1 MASRDIGAVRAMLTA
16 VPTDELPLDELRR
29 RYDAFSTVMLPP
41 ASVGIEPAELGGVKG
56 EWVIPAQPVAGRT
69 MLYLHGGGY
78 VIGSPVSHRHLAG
91 ALAEAVAAPLFVP
104 DYRMAPDH
112 PFPAAVEDALA
123 GYAALLAQGQ
133 DPAQL
138 IVAGDSAGGGLTLAT
153 LLAARDRSLA
163 LPAAAVLISPW
174 TDLSLSGETMTA
186 LRDRDPILRE
196 PRLLEMAGLYLDGQD
211 PRTPLAS
218 PLFADLA
225 GLPPLLIQVGS
236 DEVLLDDSR
245 RLAERAAGQGVKA
258 ELEIWDEM
266 IHVWHFFY
274 PQLQEGREA
283 IAKIGAFV
291 AAATAR
297 AAALA

>member
-1 MASRDIGAVRAMLTA
+1 MASRDIDVIRAMLA
-16 VPTDELPLDELRR
+16 AIPTEELPLDELRR
-29 RYDAFSTVMLPP
+29 RYDAFSTILLPP
-41 ASVGIEPAELGGVKG
+41 AGIGIEPAELGGVKG
-56 EWVIPAQPVAGRT
+56 EWISPARPAAGRT

-78 VIGSPVSHRHLAG
+78 VIGSPTSHRHLAG
-91 ALAEAVAAPLFVP
+91 AIAEAIAAPLFVA

-112 PFPAAVEDALA
+112 PFPAAVEDAVA
-123 GYAALLAQGQ
+123 VYEALLARGQ

-138 IVAGDSAGGGLTLAT
+138 IVGGDSAGGGLTLAM
-153 LLAARDRSLA
+153 LVAARDRGLR

-174 TDLSLSGETMTA
+174 TDLGLSGETMTT
-186 LRDRDPILRE
+186 LDVRDPMLRK
-196 PRLLEMAGLYLDGQD
+196 PRLSEMAGLYLDGKD
-211 PRTPLAS
+211 PLTPLAS
-218 PLFADLA
+218 PLYADLA

-245 RLAERAAGQGVKA
+245 RLAERATGQGVKA

-274 PQLQEGREA
+274 PQLQEGRTA

>member
-1 MASRDIGAVRAMLTA
+1 MASRDIDAIRAMLAALPTED
-16 VPTDELPLDELRR
+16 VPMDELRR
-29 RYDAFSTVMLPP
+29 RYDAFSTVLLPP
-41 ASVGIEPAELGGVKG
+41 ASVSIEPAELGGVKG
-56 EWVIPAQPVAGRT
+56 EWITPAQPVAGRT

-78 VIGSPVSHRHLAG
+78 VIGSPTSHRHLAG
-91 ALAEAVAAPLFVP
+91 AIAEAVAAPLFVA

-123 GYAALLAQGQ
+123 AYEALLERGQ

-153 LLAARDRSLA
+153 LLAARDRRLP

-174 TDLSLSGETMTA
+174 TDLGLSGETMTT
-186 LRDRDPILRE
+186 LRTRDPILHKK
-196 PRLLEMAGLYLDGQD
+196 RLVEMAGLYLDGKD
-211 PRTPLAS
+211 PLTPLAS
-218 PLFADLA
+218 PLYADLA

-236 DEVLLDDSR
+236 EELLLDDSR
-245 RLAERAAGQGVKA
+245 RLAARAADQGVAA

-291 AAATAR
+291 AAASAKAVAR
-297 AAALA
+297 A